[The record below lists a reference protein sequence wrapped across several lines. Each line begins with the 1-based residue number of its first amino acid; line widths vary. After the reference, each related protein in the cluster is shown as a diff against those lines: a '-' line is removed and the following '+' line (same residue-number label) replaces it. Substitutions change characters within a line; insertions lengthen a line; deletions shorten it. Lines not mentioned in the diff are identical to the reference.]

1 MIRHT
6 NLPVSLR
13 ERLHRHEKKLQEQ
26 TRQKADKKNTKD
38 ERVKIQTKSR
48 GCFMKWHNVAH
59 DSGRTL
65 FAYRGAANS
74 CAKSIATA
82 TTN

>member
-6 NLPVSLR
+6 YLPASLR
-13 ERLHRHEKKLQEQ
+13 ERLHRHEKKLHEQ

-38 ERVKIQTKSR
+38 ERVEIQTKSR

-59 DSGRTL
+59 DWGRTL
-65 FAYRGAANS
+65 FAYGGVANS
-74 CAKSIATA
+74 SAKSTVFSF
-82 TTN
+82 